1 MMSNEEKRALEVLR
15 KLGKAYPDAPRT
27 YLNYKNPFEITIAT
41 ILSARAT
48 DTGVNK
54 VTPELFAKYP
64 TPEELAAA
72 NTEDVVMIIR
82 STGAYN
88 RKTEY
93 IINTARMILND
104 FGGKVPETQEELVT
118 LPGVSRKTANVVLQ
132 VAYEIAEGV
141 VMDTHIMRVSHRLGF
156 TEHEKKPEK
165 SEKDIM
171 QLVPKDK
178 WISYA
183 RLIGTHGRRTCKA
196 RKPMCSECAVN
207 NLCPS
212 SELEG

>member
-1 MMSNEEKRALEVLR
+1 MSNEDKRALEVLR
-15 KLGKAYPDAPRT
+15 KLTEAYSDAPRT
-27 YLNYKNPFEITIAT
+27 YLNYNNPYEITIAT

-48 DTGVNK
+48 DAGVNK
-54 VTPELFAKYP
+54 VTPVLFGKYP
-64 TPEELAAA
+64 TPKKLAEADID
-72 NTEDVVMIIR
+72 DVATIIR

-88 RKTEY
+88 RKSEY
-93 IINTARMILND
+93 ITKTARMILED
-104 FGGKVPETQEELVT
+104 FGGEVPKTIEELVRF
-118 LPGVSRKTANVVLQ
+118 PGVSRKTANVVLQ
-132 VAYEIAEGV
+132 IAYEIAEGV
-141 VMDTHIMRVSHRLGF
+141 VMDTHIMRVSQKLGF

-165 SEKDIM
+165 IEKEIM
-171 QLVPKDK
+171 QLIPKDK

-183 RLIGTHGRRTCKA
+183 RFIGTHGRRTCKS

>member
-1 MMSNEEKRALEVLR
+1 MIDDEKRALEVLR
-15 KLGKAYPDAPRT
+15 KLGKAYPDAPCT
-27 YLNYKNPFEITIAT
+27 YLNYNNPFEITIAT
-41 ILSARAT
+41 ILSARVT
-48 DTGVNK
+48 DAGVNK

-64 TPEELAAA
+64 TPKKLAEA
-72 NTEDVVMIIR
+72 NTEDVSAIIR

-93 IINTARMILND
+93 IIKTASMILED
-104 FGGKVPETQEELVT
+104 FGGEVPKTIEDLVKF
-118 LPGVSRKTANVVLQ
+118 PGVSRKTANVVLQ

-141 VMDTHIMRVSHRLGF
+141 VMDTHVMRVSHRLGF
-156 TEHEKKPEK
+156 TEHEKNPEK
-165 SEKDIM
+165 TEKDIM
-171 QLVPKDK
+171 QLLQKSK

-196 RKPMCSECAVN
+196 RNPACSTCVVN

-212 SELEG
+212 SDLGT

>member
-1 MMSNEEKRALEVLR
+1 MNDEEKRALEVLR
-15 KLGKAYPDAPRT
+15 KLGKAYPDAPCT

-48 DTGVNK
+48 DAGVNK

-64 TPEELAAA
+64 TPKKLAEA
-72 NTEDVVMIIR
+72 NTEDVATIIR

-93 IINTARMILND
+93 IIKTARMILDD
-104 FGGKVPETQEELVT
+104 FGGEVPKTVEELVRF
-118 LPGVSRKTANVVLQ
+118 PGVSRKTANVVLQ
-132 VAYEIAEGV
+132 IAYEIAEGV

-156 TEHEKKPEK
+156 TEYEKKPEK
-165 SEKDIM
+165 TEKEIM
-171 QLVPKDK
+171 HLIPKEK

-183 RLIGTHGRRTCKA
+183 RLIGTHGRRTCKS
-196 RKPMCSECAVN
+196 RKPLCSECAIN